1 MLVYLWLNRILNI
14 SQNVFSAVR
23 CFNKVSSFFLIN
35 LNMVFCLC
43 CTKGMPSVCES
54 GPQCFSTLKKLYVY
68 TSDFFKKQKRQC
80 FDRAHPLRLFSKR
93 FLNYT
98 CNVTFQKK

>member
-1 MLVYLWLNRILNI
+1 M
-14 SQNVFSAVR
+14 FFCSA

-54 GPQCFSTLKKLYVY
+54 GPQW
-68 TSDFFKKQKRQC
+68 
-80 FDRAHPLRLFSKR
+80 
-93 FLNYT
+93 FLNNAEKAVCIHVSLT
-98 CNVTFQKK
+98 KNKSSVLTMSFILFVCFQKLSK